1 MTYYEKL
8 VLILG
13 RKPVEGSL
21 EYNKKI
27 MKLKSIEESARDLFN
42 GEIKLVPGQKEKAK
56 KLGLL

>member
-1 MTYYEKL
+1 MTYYDKL

-21 EYNKKI
+21 EYNKRI

-42 GEIKLVPGQKEKAK
+42 GEIKLVP
-56 KLGLL
+56 